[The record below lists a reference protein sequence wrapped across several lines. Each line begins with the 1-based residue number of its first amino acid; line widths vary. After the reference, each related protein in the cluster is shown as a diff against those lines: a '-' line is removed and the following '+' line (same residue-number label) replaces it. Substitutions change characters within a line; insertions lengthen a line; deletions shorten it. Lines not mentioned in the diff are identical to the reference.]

1 MKYFRSTIM
10 VTGDAYVDLN
20 DEVHDRSEDIIKLF
34 TDEELEEEI
43 EKRKNGK
50 SKCVERINSLQT
62 DIYNVD
68 VTVDANDVLDE
79 IDNED
84 LIEEITLR
92 NLQIKEIIDVEKH
105 ELRSVICNT
114 LDINELYSDEEIFDM
129 LKEIWRIRR

>member
-1 MKYFRSTIM
+1 MKYFRDTIT

-50 SKCVERINSLQT
+50 SKCVERINDLQT

>member
-1 MKYFRSTIM
+1 MKYFRDTIM

-68 VTVDANDVLDE
+68 VTVEANDVLDE

-84 LIEEITLR
+84 LIEEINLR